1 MGPEILNITNMAP
14 PDFPK
19 GKFSLEYASLYFAI
33 GNSPEV
39 PSFPVILSIMTINGI
54 CNLQLNYH
62 HNFWTRSQA
71 QSILSKLVDI
81 LAVEGAGLPVEEVE
95 RTHEVQPRER

>member
-1 MGPEILNITNMAP
+1 MAP

-39 PSFPVILSIMTINGI
+39 PSFPVIFSIMTINGI

-62 HNFWTRSQA
+62 QNFWTRSQA
-71 QSILSKLVDI
+71 QTILSKLVDI
-81 LAVEGAGLPVEEVE
+81 LAVEGAELPGEEVE
-95 RTHEVQPRER
+95 RAYDFQPLDR